1 MEEAL
6 NGLAVCAGVGG
17 LELGL
22 RIALGHAYRT
32 VCYVEREAYAAA
44 CLVARM
50 EESALDI
57 APVWDD
63 LTTFD
68 GSLWRG
74 VVDIVV
80 AGEPCQPFSLAGKR
94 RGASDSRYLWPQVAR
109 IVREVEPSLVFL
121 ENVSGA
127 VDARYGHKAELES
140 LGYRVEAG
148 LFSAEEV
155 GATQKRLRLFI
166 LAHSGGKGLSNS
178 RREWVP
184 CSETGCFNKGPAIER
199 NGPRMFP
206 PGPKDINGWR
216 RVIADNPQVEP
227 AVRGDADGPTIRVD
241 RLRATGNGVV
251 PVVAALAFAT
261 LWGRLR

>member
-155 GATQKRLRLFI
+155 GAT
-166 LAHSGGKGLSNS
+166 
-178 RREWVP
+178 
-184 CSETGCFNKGPAIER
+184 
-199 NGPRMFP
+199 MFP